1 MKSVAPETI
10 SAPAPTSGPAVTF
23 DASRSSTDDPKRDW
37 YVWRDPA
44 PDGGPPNNW
53 VAAFR
58 PEPAWTYDEATGQW
72 VTLSNEEIANCTMP
86 KGVAEILA
94 FVPLDKLHK
103 AYLTTGLAQ
112 VRAKTSGMKAAQ
124 SSVANKSFALFL
136 AGMKQRKVA
145 ALIKVS
151 MRGPARFAAIT
162 PDGDMLYLQP
172 SDGIRQA
179 KAMDMG
185 MVNPTELDLVGQL
198 IDTIGKGTPEL
209 VDDTAAKVR
218 EYVAVRAQ
226 GMEIGYPVSEPSVDI
241 DLFASLS
248 ASISAAKTGKAG
260 AA

>member
-1 MKSVAPETI
+1 
-10 SAPAPTSGPAVTF
+10 
-23 DASRSSTDDPKRDW
+23 
-37 YVWRDPA
+37 
-44 PDGGPPNNW
+44 
-53 VAAFR
+53 
-58 PEPAWTYDEATGQW
+58 
-72 VTLSNEEIANCTMP
+72 
-86 KGVAEILA
+86 
-94 FVPLDKLHK
+94 
-103 AYLTTGLAQ
+103 